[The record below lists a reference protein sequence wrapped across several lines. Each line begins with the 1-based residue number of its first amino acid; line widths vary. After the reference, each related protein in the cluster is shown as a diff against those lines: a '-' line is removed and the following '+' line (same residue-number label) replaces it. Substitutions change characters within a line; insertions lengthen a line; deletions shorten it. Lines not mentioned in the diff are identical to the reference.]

1 MPVLRQNLSPNPN
14 QGGGG
19 ACLYCGSFHIFGM
32 SASCCARLIAL
43 AMRFCFFS
51 CTPVSLRG
59 RMVPLSLT
67 WAKG

>member
-1 MPVLRQNLSPNPN
+1 
-14 QGGGG
+14 
-19 ACLYCGSFHIFGM
+19 M

-59 RMVPLSLT
+59 KMVPLSLT